1 MAKQSLLLVDG
12 DARSLRVLEVSLKKA
27 GFNVTTAVNG
37 KDALDKVRT
46 AKPDLIISDTHMPG
60 MDGFAFCQ
68 ELKASPEW
76 ADIPFIFLTNQTAI
90 EHKIRGL
97 ELGVEDYLT
106 KPIYIKE
113 ILTRVRLLLQ
123 KHQRARIEE
132 KRDHRTR
139 FAGRLTDMGVIDLIQ
154 TIEVSRKSGLIHFRV
169 DDERRADLYFRD
181 GKVIDADA
189 GALQGEEAVYR
200 LLTWTDGEFE
210 VVFRNVRRKDVIK
223 ISSQAL
229 LMEGMRRLDEWG
241 RLLEQLPPLDTRFE
255 VDTSELAERLAD
267 LPDEVNAVIRMFDG
281 QRTLMEVIDTSGHG
295 DLECLEVISRLFFEG
310 LVSEVAAA
318 PVVAAP
324 GAKRPQAVRRSP
336 VATLGPSSRATA
348 KALYR
353 SAMAEPAAPA
363 VEEHVVSE
371 EELDISHV
379 DVAPDP
385 RHNLVEAAIGAAAP
399 LFPDEDRLDA
409 GTYEAGLVLW
419 TEQEIGSPELAAFH
433 GQGPDEDEEEGDQ
446 DFEGDTPIP
455 EPRVD
460 DDEEPAIG
468 FISSHGADVASASGE
483 VSLRSLLV
491 EDELPAREFVTI
503 VPTRD
508 LDRGDDHAPADGQ
521 GETIA
526 NIEPA
531 VSSVADAIEAV
542 LEDDAARDLATSP
555 YHAGAAAEE
564 TAPDTVGDDTD
575 EDEPVGA
582 TAVEDADDVVTAVPA
597 ADSTMRMRMARS
609 LGGRGLLGQHR
620 TTALAGG
627 VGLLACALL
636 LVVVGRSCSSE
647 EGRGRGAAGLAAME
661 PDAGRGGEPGAQV
674 LVPAPARQRRDA
686 APVLIRIDERADA
699 RRPEARPASTPV
711 DAGARTVRPDAS
723 PPASPPGPRSGTAVQ
738 GSPEAKPETGP
749 EAKPETSPETGSGT
763 GTAGDPGKQGQPSGT
778 ADAPPAPGDKELLD
792 QARREQRGGRV
803 AEALAL
809 VDQALAQRRSARALT
824 MKADLL
830 LSQGKEADAL
840 QATGEAV
847 KLSPRYADAWL
858 TQGTIQYARQD
869 YAGAKAAFARYL
881 ELRPSGR
888 RADEVRMILETL

>member
-76 ADIPFIFLTNQTAI
+76 TDIPFIFLTNQTAI

-113 ILTRVRLLLQ
+113 IITRVRLLLQ

-181 GKVIDADA
+181 GKVIDAEA

-255 VDTSELAERLAD
+255 VDTAELAERLAD

-310 LVSEVAAA
+310 LVSEVADA
-318 PVVAAP
+318 PAVAVQ
-324 GAKRPQAVRRSP
+324 GARSVRRSH
-336 VATLGPSSRATA
+336 VATLGPSGRATA
-348 KALYR
+348 EALYR
-353 SAMAEPAAPA
+353 RALAEPPA
-363 VEEHVVSE
+363 VEEHMVSE

-399 LFPDEDRLDA
+399 LLRDVDGLDA
-409 GTYEAGLVLW
+409 GGELYGAGLVPGSEHE
-419 TEQEIGSPELAAFH
+419 TDFSGIGDPYE
-433 GQGPDEDEEEGDQ
+433 PDEEEGDQ
-446 DFEGDTPIP
+446 DFDGDTPIP

-460 DDEEPAIG
+460 DDEDLSIRV
-468 FISSHGADVASASGE
+468 ISSHGADVASASGE
-483 VSLRSLLV
+483 VPLRGLREEES
-491 EDELPAREFVTI
+491 LPARELVTI

-508 LDRGDDHAPADGQ
+508 LDRGNGDAPADGQ

-531 VSSVADAIEAV
+531 VSTVADAIEAA
-542 LEDDAARDLATSP
+542 LEDDATRDLA
-555 YHAGAAAEE
+555 HAAARYEVE
-564 TAPDTVGDDTD
+564 VIEAAPDMVPDAADDTADD
-575 EDEPVGA
+575 EAEPAGA
-582 TAVEDADDVVTAVPA
+582 TAVEHTGGAPIALPA
-597 ADSTMRMRMARS
+597 PGNTMQMGRV
-609 LGGRGLLGQHR
+609 LGRGLLSGQNR
-620 TTALAGG
+620 TMALAGG
-627 VGLLACALL
+627 AGLLACVLL
-636 LVVVGRSCSSE
+636 LVVVGRSCASE
-647 EGRGRGAAGLAAME
+647 EGSGRGAAGMAAMDT
-661 PDAGRGGEPGAQV
+661 DAGRAGEPGAR
-674 LVPAPARQRRDA
+674 VPVQEPARDA
-686 APVLIRIDERADA
+686 APVLVRIDEPADA
-699 RRPEARPASTPV
+699 RKPEVRPARMPV
-711 DAGARTVRPDAS
+711 DAGARAARPDAS
-723 PPASPPGPRSGTAVQ
+723 PTVTPPVTPPGPRPGT
-738 GSPEAKPETGP
+738 TGHDGP
-749 EAKPETSPETGSGT
+749 KTDPETGSQGNSQSNPQGNPKT
-763 GTAGDPGKQGQPSGT
+763 GSDTGSAGDPGQPSGT
-778 ADAPPAPGDKELLD
+778 ADAPPAPGYKELLE
-792 QARREQRGGRV
+792 QARREQGAGRI

-809 VDQALAQRRSARALT
+809 VDQVLAQRRTARALT

-830 LSQGKEADAL
+830 LAQGQEADAL
-840 QATGEAV
+840 QATAEAV
-847 KLSPRYADAWL
+847 KLSPSYADAWL
-858 TQGTIQYARQD
+858 TQGTIHYARQD
-869 YAGAKAAFARYL
+869 YAGAKAAFTRYL